1 MPENQNIWTSILK
14 YLRSRFLAG
23 ILIVVPVGASIL
35 VLIWLFQSI
44 DNILQPV
51 VSGIFGQEIVGL
63 GVAFT
68 ILLVLI
74 VGIIL
79 SNYLGHRVVKTF
91 ENLAYRLPIFG
102 QIQKGVKQVLE
113 SVSGLKKASFR
124 EVVILEFPKPGLKA
138 MGFITNR
145 VVNKEDGQE
154 YNLVFIPNVPNPTSG
169 YLELVPDEK
178 LMRTDIPV
186 EVAIKMLIS
195 SGIVA
200 PESFVAKKAPEETAF
215 L

>member
-91 ENLAYRLPIFG
+91 ENLAYRLPLFG

-113 SVSGLKKASFR
+113 SVSGLKKSIFSRGSYTGVSQAGS
-124 EVVILEFPKPGLKA
+124 KSY
-138 MGFITNR
+138 GF
-145 VVNKEDGQE
+145 
-154 YNLVFIPNVPNPTSG
+154 YNQ
-169 YLELVPDEK
+169 
-178 LMRTDIPV
+178 
-186 EVAIKMLIS
+186 
-195 SGIVA
+195 
-200 PESFVAKKAPEETAF
+200 
-215 L
+215 

>member
-1 MPENQNIWTSILK
+1 
-14 YLRSRFLAG
+14 
-23 ILIVVPVGASIL
+23 
-35 VLIWLFQSI
+35 
-44 DNILQPV
+44 
-51 VSGIFGQEIVGL
+51 
-63 GVAFT
+63 
-68 ILLVLI
+68 
-74 VGIIL
+74 
-79 SNYLGHRVVKTF
+79 
-91 ENLAYRLPIFG
+91 
-102 QIQKGVKQVLE
+102 
-113 SVSGLKKASFR
+113 
-124 EVVILEFPKPGLKA
+124 